1 MNAAW
6 KQDPRLKTMN
16 QEKLNYLT
24 KLAETVEQTPKDKLM
39 PLFMSMAAGSGQFQF
54 TDSETD
60 LLVSIM
66 TAKMSPAEK
75 KRVEML
81 KKTGREEKINAEKE
95 EAFSCSTKGNG
106 KRFLPLFSKKT
117 AESRFYFR
125 SPSSRVREGCS
136 TRKLP
141 LPRRPR

>member
-39 PLFMSMAAGSGQFQF
+39 PLFMSMAAGSGQFQL

-81 KKTGREEKINAEKE
+81 RT
-95 EAFSCSTKGNG
+95 
-106 KRFLPLFSKKT
+106 LSKKL
-117 AESRFYFR
+117 
-125 SPSSRVREGCS
+125 GG
-136 TRKLP
+136 KKK
-141 LPRRPR
+141 

>member
-66 TAKMSPAEK
+66 TAKSRSHVGGSKPHLC
-75 KRVEML
+75 RY
-81 KKTGREEKINAEKE
+81 
-95 EAFSCSTKGNG
+95 STTRSLICCYG
-106 KRFLPLFSKKT
+106 
-117 AESRFYFR
+117 SRLCT
-125 SPSSRVREGCS
+125 V
-136 TRKLP
+136 
-141 LPRRPR
+141 

>member
-60 LLVSIM
+60 LL
-66 TAKMSPAEK
+66 AKMSPAEK

-81 KKTGREEKINAEKE
+81 RT
-95 EAFSCSTKGNG
+95 
-106 KRFLPLFSKKT
+106 LSKKL
-117 AESRFYFR
+117 
-125 SPSSRVREGCS
+125 GG
-136 TRKLP
+136 KKK
-141 LPRRPR
+141 

>member
-24 KLAETVEQTPKDKLM
+24 QLAKTAEQTPKDKLM
-39 PLFMSMAAGSGQFQF
+39 PLFMSIAASSSQLQF
-54 TDSETD
+54 TDEETD

-66 TAKMSPAEK
+66 TVNMSAAEK

-81 KKTGREEKINAEKE
+81 RTL
-95 EAFSCSTKGNG
+95 S
-106 KRFLPLFSKKT
+106 
-117 AESRFYFR
+117 
-125 SPSSRVREGCS
+125 
-136 TRKLP
+136 RKLGKKK
-141 LPRRPR
+141 

>member
-75 KRVEML
+75 KRL
-81 KKTGREEKINAEKE
+81 KNWEGRKNKRRKGGSIFLLRQRQWKT
-95 EAFSCSTKGNG
+95 
-106 KRFLPLFSKKT
+106 LP
-117 AESRFYFR
+117 
-125 SPSSRVREGCS
+125 PSFVRKN
-136 TRKLP
+136 R
-141 LPRRPR
+141 